1 MSPDEA
7 YDLMSTGRS
16 LIPILNPRDALSEMN
31 ESKEFLSPHFD

>member
-7 YDLMSTGRS
+7 YDLMGASRS
-16 LIPILNPRDALSEMN
+16 LMPVLNPRDAISEMN